1 MAEEK
6 ARILRV
12 LEALSQCIEPSKS
25 ADIGSMIGE
34 SALNAGHDLF
44 ELNKQGLAQKPDQKN
59 KLYLITDKGRETL
72 ENPPEEWL
80 IKTPSKTPS
89 RAPSATPSA
98 APSATPSAAPS
109 ATPSAAPSEEPFIP
123 SQADLFMAI
132 GERLGGGVRK
142 DRAKDENRAKIGW

>member
-12 LEALSQCIEPSKS
+12 LEALSQCVDPTKP

-34 SALNAGHDLF
+34 TPFNTGHDLF
-44 ELNKQGLAQKPDQKN
+44 ELEKSGMAEKPNKKKS
-59 KLYLITDKGRETL
+59 LYLITDRGRKTL

-80 IKTPSKTPS
+80 IKTPS
-89 RAPSATPSA
+89 RTPSA

-109 ATPSAAPSEEPFIP
+109 AAPSRTPSAAPSAPP
-123 SQADLFMAI
+123 VAPPGLLQWLLQGSS
-132 GERLGGGVRK
+132 
-142 DRAKDENRAKIGW
+142 